1 MRVFANTLYI
11 VGDEDGLSGLKS
23 TATATT
29 IWRPLRTVHFVV

>member
-23 TATATT
+23 AATAT
-29 IWRPLRTVHFVV
+29 IIF